1 MLSIL
6 QENDIKYLVV
16 GAYAMAVHGFPRAT
30 GDMDIFIRP
39 DSENA
44 KRVYRAMMLFGAPME
59 SVSSEDFEKKGTV
72 FQIGLAPR
80 RIDIINDID
89 GLSFDEAREDC
100 ITVELEGLKIPVIS
114 KRNLIKN
121 KLASGRD
128 KDKLDAENLSE
139 S

>member
-59 SVSSEDFEKKGTV
+59 SVSSEDFEKKWTV